1 MNKKNKR
8 NQINNRSNNKRFL
21 LLPYEMLISEAY
33 ASLSN
38 KAVKC
43 LVDIA
48 AQFNGKNNGDL
59 SCTLKLMKKLGWN
72 SNSQITSA
80 KKELMEKGF
89 IVLTR
94 QGGMNKCSLYAI
106 TWMPIDECNG
116 KLDRPATR
124 VALGWWKKGFN
135 PELQETNEKL
145 KPVDLIAVQ
154 FTPNSGAITR
164 INNYAVSH

>member
-8 NQINNRSNNKRFL
+8 NQVNNRSSSKRFL
-21 LLPYEMLISEAY
+21 MLPYEMLSGDAY

-48 AQFNGKNNGDL
+48 GQFNGVNNGDL

-72 SNSQITSA
+72 SNSQITAA
-80 KKELMEKGF
+80 KNELIKKGF

-94 QGGMNKCSLYAI
+94 QGGMNKCNLYAV
-106 TWMPIDECNG
+106 TWKPIDDCNG
-116 KLDRPATR
+116 KLDRR
-124 VALGWWKKGFN
+124 SGIVSLGWWKKGFN
-135 PELQETNEKL
+135 PELQEAEK
-145 KPVDLIAVQ
+145 
-154 FTPNSGAITR
+154 N
-164 INNYAVSH
+164 